1 MPGTKR
7 GGFLESRGMSLVCT
21 GNEAEGESW
30 EEAEVW
36 MCPEGKERASSY
48 TV

>member
-30 EEAEVW
+30 EETEVW
-36 MCPEGKERASSY
+36 MWPDGEERASSY